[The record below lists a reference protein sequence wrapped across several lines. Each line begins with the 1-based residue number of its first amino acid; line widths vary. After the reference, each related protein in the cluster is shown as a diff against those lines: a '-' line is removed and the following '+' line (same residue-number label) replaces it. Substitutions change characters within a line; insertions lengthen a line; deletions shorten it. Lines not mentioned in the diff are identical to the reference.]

1 MKWGIEVDL
10 GIQDDLQIPSNLRP
24 KLQGLETPVK
34 AAMLRSSQVLTI
46 PPPSSKSPTI
56 ASPTSPTKSK
66 FGKGTQ
72 KEKKSKD
79 ANKYKTEN
87 FGREESKH
95 APNPFMFKGNGG
107 NSGKSTPKKGLRR
120 TQSGGSLNNSPTG
133 TLGTPYTQ
141 MPVGTPN
148 GSSYNLALDPGQEH
162 ALKFMFPSLGDE
174 DELVPPP
181 TLAQLQNG
189 FVSPVGPVSGHVRG
203 SSFDSGMNKSEIN
216 LNMIKGK
223 STINL
228 NGTGTG
234 SSWGIG
240 TSNGSAIFS
249 VAGSGG
255 GNSVGMS
262 HANSSRPRVGSGPQ
276 GQTVLVKDR
285 ASTKDKDPAKYGTV
299 REKERDWTAARFS
312 AMLAQTKSVD
322 LEVERLKKLRIM
334 LRNEAAS

>member
-1 MKWGIEVDL
+1 M
-10 GIQDDLQIPSNLRP
+10 P
-24 KLQGLETPVK
+24 
-34 AAMLRSSQVLTI
+34 A
-46 PPPSSKSPTI
+46 PSSNKSPTVS
-56 ASPTSPTKSK
+56 SPTSPTKSK

-120 TQSGGSLNNSPTG
+120 TQSSGSLDNSPRG
-133 TLGTPYTQ
+133 TLGTPYAQ

-148 GSSYNLALDPGQEH
+148 GSSYNLALGVGQEH
-162 ALKFMFPSLGDE
+162 ALKFMFPSLEDDDA

-189 FVSPVGPVSGHVRG
+189 FVPPVSPVSGHVRG
-203 SSFDSGMNKSEIN
+203 SSFDSGMNKSEVN
-216 LNMIKGK
+216 LNMIKGR

-228 NGTGTG
+228 NGTETG
-234 SSWGIG
+234 STWDIG

-262 HANSSRPRVGSGPQ
+262 HANSSRPRVGSGPH
-276 GQTVLVKDR
+276 GQSILVKDR
-285 ASTKDKDPAKYGTV
+285 VSTKDKDPAKNGTV

-334 LRNEAAS
+334 LRNEAASYVCAFLHVTALLIFFCLLVDGPRVSSSKADIQHYSKG